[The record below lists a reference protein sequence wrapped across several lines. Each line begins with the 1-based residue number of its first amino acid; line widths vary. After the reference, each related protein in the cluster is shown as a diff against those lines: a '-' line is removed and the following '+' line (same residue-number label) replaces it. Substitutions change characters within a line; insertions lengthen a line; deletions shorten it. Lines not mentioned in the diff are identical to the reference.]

1 MIKRSQHPK
10 HDLFLFLCCSEVT
23 VKCEMYE
30 YSFRDHPIRLMHF
43 VFIYFFLLERN
54 SSKPK
59 KKKVVEIEA
68 VFFWGPARMTIYDQT
83 CLNLKGQSMCARLI
97 DQRRFEER
105 SEEGNKAINSYVA
118 HKGDDDTR

>member
-68 VFFWGPARMTIYDQT
+68 VFFLGPRANDHLRSDVSE
-83 CLNLKGQSMCARLI
+83 LKRAIHVCQI
-97 DQRRFEER
+97 D
-105 SEEGNKAINSYVA
+105 
-118 HKGDDDTR
+118 